1 MRKPWTVG
9 SRVTIGLALVAA
21 GLLTLAGCASLSS
34 PTAGTSPS
42 GSPTSTPSPSASPSA
57 PAATSSTPTPGASA
71 AGTVSVGSQDN
82 GSTLELQVGQ
92 ELLVDLP
99 SAPSGESST
108 AAARSSDLSVLRSL
122 AAAQPGVGLV
132 TLAQVPFRALAVGA
146 ATVTVT
152 GSSPFSVQIVVVA
165 S

>member
-9 SRVTIGLALVAA
+9 SRVTLGLALVAA
-21 GLLTLAGCASLSS
+21 GLLALAGCARLSS
-34 PTAGTSPS
+34 PTTGTSPS
-42 GSPTSTPSPSASPSA
+42 GSPISTPSPSASTSA
-57 PAATSSTPTPGASA
+57 PAATPSAPTPEASA
-71 AGTVSVGSQDN
+71 AGTVTISSQDS
-82 GSTLELQVGQ
+82 GSTIELLVGQ

-108 AAARSSDLSVLRSL
+108 EAARSSDLSVLRSL

-132 TLAQVPFRALAVGA
+132 TLAQVRFRALAVGA

-152 GSSPFSVQIVVVA
+152 GSNPFSVQIVVVT